1 MWTSPHRLSHTREKH
16 ESGAQALIWR
26 KPTDLTISVA
36 MCTYQGSRHIR
47 AQMESILAQTRLPNE
62 VVVCDDG
69 SSDGTVEI
77 LRSYSLTAPFAVRIT
92 ENSHTLGV
100 AQNFEKAVCL
110 CSGDIVVL
118 SDQDDV
124 WREDKL
130 ARIEEMFLESP
141 EIGGVFSDALV
152 VDENLIPMGY
162 TMWEHVHFTKE
173 DQARVL
179 RGDVLDIL
187 LRHHKVTGATLALRR
202 SLSDVVLPI
211 PPLWMHDTWIALL
224 IAAVSKLSIIDE
236 TLVKYRQHSEN
247 QVGAKKKSIRFLLS
261 QCGAIDRR
269 QYYCDE
275 ISRYE
280 AACFRIALKSA
291 KGAESVDKIAKIRH
305 KLDHLRARSKLPEN
319 RLFRLPMIFAGLAQL
334 NYHRYSAGW
343 QVAVKDLLLPPGTG

>member
-1 MWTSPHRLSHTREKH
+1 
-16 ESGAQALIWR
+16 
-26 KPTDLTISVA
+26 

-179 RGDVLDIL
+179 RGDALDVLL
-187 LRHHKVTGATLALRR
+187 KSNRVTGAALAFRLSLR
-202 SLSDVVLPI
+202 DDVLPI
-211 PPLWMHDTWIALL
+211 PRLWMHDAWIALL

-236 TLVKYRQHSEN
+236 PLIRYRQHAEN
-247 QVGAKKKSIRFLLS
+247 QIGARKKGIKFRFDE
-261 QCGAIDRR
+261 CAAIDRER
-269 QYYCDE
+269 YYSEEMEC
-275 ISRYE
+275 YGE
-280 AACFRIALKSA
+280 AYARVALRAAKRADLQDKAARIQC
-291 KGAESVDKIAKIRH
+291 
-305 KLDHLRARSKLPEN
+305 KLDHLRARSQLPEN
-319 RLFRLPMIFAGLAQL
+319 RLFRLPGILAGLAKL
-334 NYHRYSAGW
+334 NYHRYSASW
-343 QVAVKDLLLPPGTG
+343 QVAVKDLLLPPGRERSPGTE